1 MMIFTHMIN
10 IDKTFKLTQDQGHR
24 VIKVTGSKFK
34 VKVKLWPMAT
44 VFVRFRYKI
53 G

>member
-24 VIKVTGSKFK
+24 VIKVTGSK
-34 VKVKLWPMAT
+34 VKVKLWPMDT